1 MRRKDF
7 FITLLY
13 YIRRHLLGLIIYVA
27 FAFIFYLVF
36 SLYNLDTGAVEYA
49 ILLTAGVG
57 AVFIMADFYSYWR
70 RHNQLQELKNRI
82 TLSLE
87 DLPQFSDT
95 LEKDYQALLAEL
107 FEDKKCLVFDADAKR
122 SELIEYFTLWAH
134 QIKTPI
140 SAMRLLL
147 QSEHTLENNELSM
160 ELFRIEQYVEMV
172 LQYLRMRD
180 MSSDLVLRRYPL
192 ADIIRQAVRKY
203 ARLFILKKIT
213 LDFREPDCDVLTDDK
228 WLVFVMEQL
237 LSNALKYTPK
247 GTISIYMKPDAEKTL
262 VIRDTGIGIQE
273 EDLPRIFE
281 KGFTGYNGHMDK
293 KSTGIGLYLCR
304 QILTKLSHSIK
315 VTSKVGE
322 GTAFEIDL
330 SSARLEVE

>member
-1 MRRKDF
+1 MKEF
-7 FITLLY
+7 LATLLS
-13 YIRRHLLGLIIYVA
+13 YIRRHLLLFAIYVV
-27 FAFIFYLVF
+27 FASVFWLVF
-36 SLYNLDTGAVEYA
+36 SLYNLDTGAVEYS
-49 ILLTAGVG
+49 ILLTAGIGVVL
-57 AVFIMADFYSYWR
+57 AAFDFCIYWR
-70 RHNQLQELKNRI
+70 RHRELQKVKMSI
-82 TLSLE
+82 TLTLE
-87 DLPQFSDT
+87 ELPQTADT
-95 LEKDYQALLAEL
+95 LEKDYQALLTEL
-107 FEDKKCLVFDADAKR
+107 FEYKKQLSFEADEKH
-122 SELIEYFTLWAH
+122 SDLIEYFTLWAH

-140 SAMRLLL
+140 SAMHLLL
-147 QSEHTLENNELSM
+147 QSENRTDSDELSM

-172 LQYLRMRD
+172 LQYLRMKD
-180 MSSDLVLRRYPL
+180 MSSDLVLRSCSL

-213 LDFREPDCDVLTDDK
+213 LDFREPDCMVLTDEK
-228 WLVFVMEQL
+228 WLEFVMEQL
-237 LSNALKYTPK
+237 LSNALKYTPS

-304 QILTKLSHSIK
+304 QILTKLSHTIS

-330 SSARLEVE
+330 SSTQLEVE